1 MIFFLNIYKK
11 DRRTKNGVRMVG
23 SYEYERKNKEAMI
36 REVESLSNLY
46 RESNGY
52 SFEILEVD
60 CANET

>member
-1 MIFFLNIYKK
+1 
-11 DRRTKNGVRMVG
+11 MVG

>member
-11 DRRTKNGVRMVG
+11 DRRTKSGVRMVG

-60 CANET
+60 CTNET